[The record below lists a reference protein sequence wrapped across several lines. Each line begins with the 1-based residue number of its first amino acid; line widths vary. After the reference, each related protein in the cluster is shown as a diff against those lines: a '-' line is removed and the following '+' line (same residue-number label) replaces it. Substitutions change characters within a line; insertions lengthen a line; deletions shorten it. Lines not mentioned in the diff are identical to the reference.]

1 MKKEIFD
8 NHIHIGRF
16 FDIYYDAKTVFT
28 ALRQAGVYGC
38 FYSSTTSGETVDA
51 KDTALQLYQKIKE
64 EIIDAQK
71 TAASLNL
78 NSCPLYWII
87 PLVHRFLPELKL
99 EKAMSEAPYKGF
111 KLHPRANIWD
121 ISEPFTRAL
130 AESAFIYADK
140 KKLPILIHTGYDHD
154 RADIFEPF
162 FRLCTNGKII
172 LAHCRPL
179 DTTLR
184 LLAEYDNVFSDTAFV
199 PPEIIKQINEAGFKS
214 KVLFGSDFPIT
225 DYFNN
230 NRQESNTPPNESE
243 LCRHYIDTC
252 FWMYKGKD
260 KITCF
265 DRKNSL

>member
-16 FDIYYDAKTVFT
+16 FDIYYDAQTVFT
-28 ALRQAGVYGC
+28 ALRQAGVGGC
-38 FYSSTTSGETVDA
+38 FYSSTTSGETVDS
-51 KDTALQLYQKIKE
+51 KDTALKLYQKIKE

-78 NSCPLYWII
+78 NSFPLYWII
-87 PLVHRFLPELKL
+87 PLVHRFLPELTLK
-99 EKAMSEAPYKGF
+99 KAMSEAPYKGF
-111 KLHPRANIWD
+111 KLHPRANVWD

-154 RADIFEPF
+154 RADLFEPF

-184 LLAEYDNVFSDTAFV
+184 LLAEYDNVFCDTAFV
-199 PPEIIKQINEAGFKS
+199 LPEIVKQISEAGFKS

-225 DYFNN
+225 DYFKN
-230 NRQESNTPPNESE
+230 NRYESSICPDAAE
-243 LCRHYIDTC
+243 LHRHYLTIS
-252 FWMYKGKD
+252 
-260 KITCF
+260 
-265 DRKNSL
+265 N

>member
-1 MKKEIFD
+1 M
-8 NHIHIGRF
+8 
-16 FDIYYDAKTVFT
+16 
-28 ALRQAGVYGC
+28 
-38 FYSSTTSGETVDA
+38 
-51 KDTALQLYQKIKE
+51 
-64 EIIDAQK
+64 
-71 TAASLNL
+71 
-78 NSCPLYWII
+78 
-87 PLVHRFLPELKL
+87 VHRFLPELTL

-140 KKLPILIHTGYDHD
+140 KKLPILIHTGPDID
-154 RADIFEPF
+154 RADLFEPF

-184 LLAEYDNVFSDTAFV
+184 LLAEYDNVFCDTAFV
-199 PPEIIKQINEAGFKS
+199 PPEIVKQINEAGFKS

-230 NRQESNTPPNESE
+230 NRENTKKLPHTKDLYLEYLKSIE
-243 LCRHYIDTC
+243 IYI
-252 FWMYKGKD
+252 
-260 KITCF
+260 
-265 DRKNSL
+265 

>member
-1 MKKEIFD
+1 MKKAIFD

-16 FDIYYDAKTVFT
+16 FDIYYDAKTVFNVLKET
-28 ALRQAGVYGC
+28 GVRGC
-38 FYSSTTSGETVDA
+38 MYSSTTSGETVDS

-78 NSCPLYWII
+78 NSFPLYWII
-87 PLVHRFLPELKL
+87 PLVHRFLPELTL

-121 ISEPFTRAL
+121 ISEPFTRTL
-130 AESAFIYADK
+130 AESVFLYADK
-140 KKLPILIHTGYDHD
+140 KKQPILIHTGYDHD
-154 RADIFEPF
+154 RADLFEPF

-184 LLAEYDNVFSDTAFV
+184 LLEEYDNIFCDTAFV
-199 PPEIIKQINEAGFKS
+199 SSEIVKQINGAGFKS

-230 NRQESNTPPNESE
+230 NRENTKKLPNTKDLYKE
-243 LCRHYIDTC
+243 YI
-252 FWMYKGKD
+252 
-260 KITCF
+260 
-265 DRKNSL
+265 KNIEIYI

>member
-16 FDIYYDAKTVFT
+16 FDIYYDAKTVFKI
-28 ALRQAGVYGC
+28 LKDAGVIG
-38 FYSSTTSGETVDA
+38 FMYSSTTSGETVDS
-51 KDTALQLYQKIKE
+51 KDAALQLYQKIKE

-78 NSCPLYWII
+78 NSFPLYWII
-87 PLVHRFLPELKL
+87 PLVHRFLPELTL
-99 EKAMSEAPYKGF
+99 EKVMSEAPYKGF

-130 AESAFIYADK
+130 AESVFIYADK
-140 KKLPILIHTGYDHD
+140 KKLPILIHTGPDID
-154 RADIFEPF
+154 RADLFEPF

-184 LLAEYDNVFSDTAFV
+184 LLAEYDNVFCDTAFV
-199 PPEIIKQINEAGFKS
+199 PPEIVKQINEAGFKS

-230 NRQESNTPPNESE
+230 NRENTKKLPNTKDLYKE
-243 LCRHYIDTC
+243 YI
-252 FWMYKGKD
+252 
-260 KITCF
+260 
-265 DRKNSL
+265 KNIEIYI

>member
-16 FDIYYDAKTVFT
+16 FDIYYDAKTVFKI
-28 ALRQAGVYGC
+28 LKDAGVIG
-38 FYSSTTSGETVDA
+38 FMYSSTTSGETVDA
-51 KDTALQLYQKIKE
+51 KDAALQLYQKIKE

-71 TAASLNL
+71 TAAFLNL
-78 NSCPLYWII
+78 NSFPLYWII
-87 PLVHRFLPELKL
+87 PLVHRFLPELTL
-99 EKAMSEAPYKGF
+99 EKVMSEAPYKGF

-130 AESAFIYADK
+130 AESAFIYADQ
-140 KKLPILIHTGYDHD
+140 KKLPILIHTGPDID
-154 RADIFEPF
+154 RADLFEPF

-184 LLAEYDNVFSDTAFV
+184 LLAEYDNVFCDTAFV
-199 PPEIIKQINEAGFKS
+199 PPEIVKQINESGFKS

-230 NRQESNTPPNESE
+230 NRENTKKLPNTKDLYKE
-243 LCRHYIDTC
+243 YI
-252 FWMYKGKD
+252 
-260 KITCF
+260 
-265 DRKNSL
+265 KNIEIYI

>member
-16 FDIYYDAKTVFT
+16 FDIYYDAKTVFKI
-28 ALRQAGVYGC
+28 LKDAGVIG
-38 FYSSTTSGETVDA
+38 FMYSSTTSGETVDS
-51 KDTALQLYQKIKE
+51 KDAALQLYQKIKE

-71 TAASLNL
+71 TAASFNL
-78 NSCPLYWII
+78 NSFPLYWII
-87 PLVHRFLPELKL
+87 PLVHRFLPELTLK
-99 EKAMSEAPYKGF
+99 KAMSEAPYKGF

-121 ISEPFTRAL
+121 ISEPFTRDL
-130 AESAFIYADK
+130 AESAFIYADQ
-140 KKLPILIHTGYDHD
+140 KKLPILIHTGPDID
-154 RADIFEPF
+154 RADLFEPF

-184 LLAEYDNVFSDTAFV
+184 LLAEYDNVFCDTAFV
-199 PPEIIKQINEAGFKS
+199 PPEIVKQINESGFKS

-230 NRQESNTPPNESE
+230 NRENTKKLPNTKDLYKE
-243 LCRHYIDTC
+243 YI
-252 FWMYKGKD
+252 
-260 KITCF
+260 
-265 DRKNSL
+265 KNIEIYI